1 MIRLTIP
8 SIEEDDLAAVRRVL
22 LSGYLVQGREVAA
35 FEDAIARYVGMTH
48 AVAVANCTAALHL
61 ALLALEVGP
70 GDLVAVTTYS
80 WPATAN
86 VIALCGAK
94 PAFVDVDPSTFNM
107 SPDALEQALRR
118 APVKAILPVHAFGG
132 MADMLRIGDIAA
144 RYGVPVVEDAACALG
159 ASLAG
164 RMAGTWT
171 VMGCFS
177 FHPRKAITTGEGGAI
192 TTNDP
197 VLARKLRVL
206 RNHGQDPDA
215 PAPDFILPGYNLR
228 LTEFQAALGV
238 SQMGK
243 LERVIAARRDRAAH
257 YDALFKNSL
266 ITPPAALPSSRHVYQ
281 SYVALLPVEAAPRQR
296 EIIAGLKCQG
306 VETSIGTYH
315 MPLTG
320 YFRAQGGYRA
330 GDFPCTDDVASRAI
344 SLPLYESITG
354 EQQEVVVAAL
364 HHSMCDTT

>member
-8 SIEEDDLAAVRRVL
+8 SIEEDDLEAVRRVL
-22 LSGYLVQGREVAA
+22 LSGYLVQGREVAT
-35 FEDAIARYVGMTH
+35 FEDDLARYVGTTH
-48 AVAVANCTAALHL
+48 AIAVANCTAALHL
-61 ALLALEVGP
+61 ALLALDVGP
-70 GDLVAVTTYS
+70 GDKVAVTTYS

-86 VIALCGAK
+86 VIAICGAE
-94 PAFVDVDPSTFNM
+94 PVFVDVDPVTFNI
-107 SPDALEQALRR
+107 SPDALEQTLKSVR
-118 APVKAILPVHAFGG
+118 VKAILPVHAFGG
-132 MADMLRIGDIAA
+132 MADMRRIAETAA

-159 ASLAG
+159 ASLEG
-164 RMAGTWT
+164 RMAGTWA

-197 VLARKLRVL
+197 ALAKRLRAL

-243 LERVIAARRDRAAH
+243 LERVIAARRNGAAR
-257 YDALFKNSL
+257 YDALLAGSDL
-266 ITPPAALPSSRHVYQ
+266 TPPAALPESRHVYQ
-281 SYVALLPVEAAPRQR
+281 SYVALLPPSSRPRQK
-296 EIIAGLKCQG
+296 EIIAELKGQG

-315 MPLTG
+315 MPLTT
-320 YFRAQGGYRA
+320 FFCKQGAYRA
-330 GDFPCTDDVASRAI
+330 GDFPWTDDVASRSI
-344 SLPLYESITG
+344 SLPLFEAITG
-354 EQQEVVVAAL
+354 RDQEAVVSAL
-364 HHSMCDTT
+364 HHALCDTA